1 MDSCGR
7 SHRGNSPKRR
17 GSSCQVP
24 RSVPPKL
31 EELRVF
37 VPIESFVRTPE
48 PIEAHPRI
56 MDRQADASPHDVRGK
71 KCANVKLQLCR
82 VFPPH
87 RLLLL
92 SVTFSLSVMVVGAAP
107 ETLCGAELV
116 DALQFVCGT
125 RGFHFLKHSSFKSP
139 RRVERGIVEE
149 CCFRRC
155 TLRLLESYCANTA
168 KVDRGLSSLK
178 IRSLKRLMRPRTRLV
193 TSGTQEAGGRGRHR
207 YQNNGSSTKTY
218 GGVTTE
224 GGH

>member
-168 KVDRGLSSLK
+168 KKAKDSTGHKRDSRGRRTRKTSISKQRQQHKDLRRRHNRR
-178 IRSLKRLMRPRTRLV
+178 RSLNRRLA
-193 TSGTQEAGGRGRHR
+193 SRG
-207 YQNNGSSTKTY
+207 
-218 GGVTTE
+218 
-224 GGH
+224 